1 MPSPHPV
8 GLQSCCSTPQGS
20 LPLRLYWITPPHW
33 NNALP
38 QPGSLPLRL
47 CQALAPPGPP
57 PLGTCQIHALLGPQS
72 LGPCQIHTPSGLP
85 PLKSPPLRLCWTQ
98 LHMGQPDPH
107 PTWIHASWAMLDP
120 CPDRITAPQG
130 QAPAW
135 HETTASPSPLG
146 SLPLVQSQAPVQQAL
161 QINTPTSSCS
171 GYHYRAPNMPKRHT
185 DRTRC

>member
-107 PTWIHASWAMLDP
+107 PTWIHASWASRPGTSLAWDNCIP
-120 CPDRITAPQG
+120 QPSGIPAPGAEPGPSSTGSPDKHSNKLLLR
-130 QAPAW
+130 
-135 HETTASPSPLG
+135 
-146 SLPLVQSQAPVQQAL
+146 LPLQGSKHA
-161 QINTPTSSCS
+161 
-171 GYHYRAPNMPKRHT
+171 
-185 DRTRC
+185 